1 MGVILNL
8 IQNLVPMGKVCAGK
22 SEAGKN
28 KINTSF
34 YMEEKQNNIIQTD
47 TSKRNVISSLLW
59 KFLERGGTQGV
70 QFVLSVVLARLVSPA
85 DYGVIALILI
95 FIQIATVFVQSGFN
109 TALIQKRNADE
120 VDFSSVLYMSLA
132 VAAVMYAVLFFAS
145 PFIASF
151 YGNSVLC
158 PLVRVLSLTLFFGAL
173 NSVQSAYVSKTM
185 QFRRFFFSSM
195 GGALGSGIAGIILA
209 YKGFGVWALVT
220 QQLVNISLMCV
231 ILWFTVEWRPK
242 LIFSLQRTKTLFC
255 FGWKLLC
262 SGLLDTVF
270 RNIYGLLI
278 GKIYNSTQL
287 GYFNRGQ
294 QFPSVIATN
303 LDGSIQS
310 VMLPALSAHNDSKE
324 EVKRLARRSI
334 STSSYLLMPCM
345 FGLAAI
351 AGPLVRILLTEKWLS
366 CVPFLQLACIS
377 YALYPIHTANLTA
390 INAMGRSDIFLKLE
404 IIKKCVTVLTLCITA
419 RLGIMAMAI
428 GQVITSFISIF
439 INSYPNGRLLNYR
452 YREQLADIF
461 SPLVLAL
468 IMFAFVWCVGLL
480 RFSDLAT
487 LLIQLPVGAL
497 VYFAGSRL
505 LKLDSY
511 IYLVGTIK
519 GFRK

>member
-1 MGVILNL
+1 M

-310 VMLPALSAHNDSKE
+310 VMLPALSAHNDS
-324 EVKRLARRSI
+324 
-334 STSSYLLMPCM
+334 
-345 FGLAAI
+345 
-351 AGPLVRILLTEKWLS
+351 
-366 CVPFLQLACIS
+366 
-377 YALYPIHTANLTA
+377 
-390 INAMGRSDIFLKLE
+390 
-404 IIKKCVTVLTLCITA
+404 
-419 RLGIMAMAI
+419 
-428 GQVITSFISIF
+428 
-439 INSYPNGRLLNYR
+439 
-452 YREQLADIF
+452 
-461 SPLVLAL
+461 
-468 IMFAFVWCVGLL
+468 
-480 RFSDLAT
+480 
-487 LLIQLPVGAL
+487 
-497 VYFAGSRL
+497 
-505 LKLDSY
+505 
-511 IYLVGTIK
+511 
-519 GFRK
+519 